1 MISDI
6 HFNSGENGPYVYGEF
21 PIYTSWEVIVAALAV
36 LALVVWIIWFVTRKK
51 Q

>member
-6 HFNSGENGPYVYGEF
+6 HFYSAENGPYVYGEF
-21 PIYTSWEVIVAALAV
+21 PIYTWEVVVAALGV
-36 LALVVWIIWFVTRKK
+36 LALIVWIVWFVTRKK

>member
-6 HFNSGENGPYVYGEF
+6 HFDSGENGPYVYGEF
-21 PIYTSWEVIVAALAV
+21 PISAWEVIVAALAV
-36 LALVVWIIWFVTRKK
+36 LAVIVWIIWFVTRKK